1 MLPKGKLV
9 NANEFVT
16 WSHSKRN
23 QDQKCFCGEY
33 ACIGF
38 NYKFGMLELL
48 CFKHYEERKHNETIK
63 KTKETTNGATKS
75 YYEKKEKER
84 KVICHKEKELTE
96 VKKADRQ
103 RNLL

>member
-1 MLPKGKLV
+1 MQVKGKVV
-9 NANEFVT
+9 NASSFYT

-23 QDQKCFCGEY
+23 KEQKCFCGQY

-48 CFKHYEERKHNETIK
+48 CFKHYEERIGNETNS
-63 KTKETTNGATKS
+63 KTKKTTNGSTES
-75 YYEKKEKER
+75 YHEEKEKEG

-96 VKKADRQ
+96 VKEADRQ

>member
-1 MLPKGKLV
+1 LLQEQPKGKVV

-23 QDQKCFCGEY
+23 QDQKCFCGQY

-48 CFKHYEERKHNETIK
+48 CFKHYQERIK
-63 KTKETTNGATKS
+63 E
-75 YYEKKEKER
+75 
-84 KVICHKEKELTE
+84 CHKEKEHTE
-96 VKKADRQ
+96 VKEADQ
-103 RNLL
+103 KSQLNLL